1 MMYLISVEE
10 SIKRI
15 LTTPI
20 GSRVMRP
27 LYGSRL
33 YLLRDR
39 TYSKPW
45 ELLATRFIF
54 EAIAQNEPRAV
65 VDRVTF
71 EVAPVVGVVNMKV
84 HLSDGNTVGVT
95 YD

>member
-1 MMYLISVEE
+1 MYLISVEE

-15 LTTPI
+15 LKTPI
-20 GSRVMRP
+20 GTRIMRP
-27 LYGSRL
+27 LYGCKL

-39 TYSKPW
+39 PYSKLW

-65 VDRVTF
+65 VERVTF
-71 EVAPVVGVVNMKV
+71 EVAPVAGVVNMKV
-84 HLSDGNTVGVT
+84 HLSDGDIVGVS